1 MKIEPGDVRS
11 CSFCGKNQHQVRK
24 LIAGPGVF
32 ICDQCVALC
41 DEIIE
46 QELGPQPQP
55 TPDQGVEAAA
65 QAARDA
71 IERLRVLAERGAGSE
86 GGDSGR

>member
-1 MKIEPGDVRS
+1 MKIRPGDLRT

-24 LIAGPGVF
+24 LIAGPGVY

-46 QELGPQPQP
+46 QELGPQPESA
-55 TPDQGVEAAA
+55 PDAGVEAAA
-65 QAARDA
+65 RAARDA
-71 IERLRVLAERGAGSE
+71 IERLRVLARRASGGE
-86 GGDSGR
+86 GGDSGG